1 VFVAAVVILNGISG
15 GGYGS
20 DEQLLVLVGWL
31 TWILASDCMSE
42 LPHIITEEAQT
53 GTLEQVSLLPLSLT
67 GILILRSVA
76 YFLGIGARGIIAL
89 IILLLFVTPRSD
101 GNGLTVV
108 VLFMV
113 SLLGAYGLGFLFA
126 GVAIVYKR
134 AKSLTNLVFSLMIF
148 LTGALVGLES
158 LGSVFELLKY
168 TFPLTWGISLM
179 RSVMIGEQ
187 TPILILQNGELIGL
201 MLHSVIYLAIGLLVF
216 AWGYGIA
223 RNSGTLAHY

>member
-1 VFVAAVVILNGISG
+1 
-15 GGYGS
+15 
-20 DEQLLVLVGWL
+20 
-31 TWILASDCMSE
+31 
-42 LPHIITEEAQT
+42 
-53 GTLEQVSLLPLSLT
+53 
-67 GILILRSVA
+67 LILRSVA